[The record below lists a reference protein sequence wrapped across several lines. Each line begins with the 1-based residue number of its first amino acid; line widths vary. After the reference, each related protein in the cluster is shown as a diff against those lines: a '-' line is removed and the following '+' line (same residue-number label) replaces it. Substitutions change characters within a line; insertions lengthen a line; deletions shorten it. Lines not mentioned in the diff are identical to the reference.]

1 MRIGILALQGAVTP
15 HQRLLRQVGVEGVPV
30 RTAGEVAACDGLIM
44 PGGESSTMLNLIHH
58 YALWQPLGEFAR
70 TRSVWGV
77 CAGSILMA
85 STVTHPAQE
94 SFGMI
99 EATVRRNAYGR
110 QNESFIATV
119 PMRLPGRS
127 PYDQECVFIRAPRVE
142 RWSPEALVLGAYDA
156 HPIALRAGR
165 HLLTTFHPELGNA
178 TQLHEY
184 FLSLCGAQAVEALA

>member
-15 HQRLLRQVGVEGVPV
+15 HQRLLEQLGVDGVPV
-30 RTAGEVAACDGLIM
+30 RRADELAACAGLIM
-44 PGGESSTMLNLIHH
+44 PGGESSTMLNLIRH
-58 YALWQPLGEFAR
+58 YGLWQPLADFSQA
-70 TRSVWGV
+70 RSVWGV

-94 SFGMI
+94 SFGMV
-99 EATVRRNAYGR
+99 EATLRRNAYGR

-119 PMRLPGRS
+119 PVRLPGQA

-142 RWSPEALVLGAYDA
+142 RWSAEALVLGEYDA

-165 HLLTTFHPELGNA
+165 HLLTTFHPELSRA
-178 TQLHEY
+178 TRLHAY
-184 FLSLCGAQAVEALA
+184 FLTLCGAAALEALA